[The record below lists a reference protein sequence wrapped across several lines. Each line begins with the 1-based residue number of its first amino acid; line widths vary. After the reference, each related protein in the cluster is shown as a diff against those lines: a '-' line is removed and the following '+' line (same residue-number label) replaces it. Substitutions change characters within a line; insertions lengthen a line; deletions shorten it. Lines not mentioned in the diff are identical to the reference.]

1 MTEGRTGGDASSTS
15 ARRPSRSS
23 PRLARASR
31 SSRSPGSAG
40 FTLTPSALRELAARH
55 GIRPRKSLGQHFLI
69 EPALARRI
77 VALAD
82 VGPGDH
88 VVEVGPG
95 LGSLT
100 LALAA
105 SGADVVALE
114 IDPRLGPALREAT
127 SAAGP
132 RRVHRV
138 VGDALTPDWGVLLEG
153 APRWAMVAN
162 LPYNL
167 AVPVAMRALEEEPRI
182 ERFLVM

>member
-1 MTEGRTGGDASSTS
+1 MTEGRTDRDASSTS

-77 VALAD
+77 VEIAA
-82 VGPGDH
+82 VGPEARVLEIGA
-88 VVEVGPG
+88 G

-100 LALAA
+100 VQLAR
-105 SGADVVALE
+105 SGAEVVAVE
-114 IDPRLGPALREAT
+114 VDRALI
-127 SAAGP
+127 P
-132 RRVHRV
+132 
-138 VGDALTPDWGVLLEG
+138 
-153 APRWAMVAN
+153 
-162 LPYNL
+162 
-167 AVPVAMRALEEEPRI
+167 ALEEVVEGFPRV
-182 ERFLVM
+182 RVVMADAV